1 VCVISI
7 NSLASRNKKKKK
19 KNKNKENSAGHQANA
34 CEKTTTQKQTK
45 TKTNRRTC
53 YSSRPILSRA
63 VKKNKKKQTKSS
75 TADVRLSHGGVAVP
89 PVLEEPEHHRV
100 GPQCGAEAR
109 ALDQDPRALGK
120 GRRNR
125 NLDKGLALV
134 PAQVAV
140 LIYIYIYLKS
150 RWGDS
155 GKSLVGSDVSKNGYV
170 IQRGVGE
177 A

>member
-1 VCVISI
+1 
-7 NSLASRNKKKKK
+7 LASRKKKKK
-19 KNKNKENSAGHQANA
+19 KNNKNKENSARHQANA
-34 CEKTTTQKQTK
+34 CEKTTNQNQKKQTGARANACEK
-45 TKTNRRTC
+45 QQTKSKKNKQAHVLLEQTHII
-53 YSSRPILSRA
+53 SSSQ
-63 VKKNKKKQTKSS
+63 KNKKKQTKSS

-140 LIYIYIYLKS
+140 
-150 RWGDS
+150 
-155 GKSLVGSDVSKNGYV
+155 
-170 IQRGVGE
+170 
-177 A
+177 